1 MGAKVGIAVGITATI
16 CLISGAIAFAFWYGK
31 RTRQIKYGVHAKS
44 MGSEEG
50 FDMIT
55 PIQSRNHNHSG
66 ANGYKSE
73 LPAVSVVRAPIPVAP
88 VELDTEPLEMKR

>member
-1 MGAKVGIAVGITATI
+1 
-16 CLISGAIAFAFWYGK
+16 
-31 RTRQIKYGVHAKS
+31 

-55 PIQSRNHNHSG
+55 PIQSRDHVHSG
-66 ANGYKSE
+66 ANEYKSE
-73 LPAVSVVRAPIPVAP
+73 LPAVSIVRAPLPTAP